1 MEPVI
6 TGANIH
12 THVGRRRGPATAVGD
27 SVQEN
32 LQCLPAASGG
42 RHPADPG

>member
-6 TGANIH
+6 TGANTR
-12 THVGRRRGPATAVGD
+12 THVGGRRGPATAVGD

-32 LQCLPAASGG
+32 LQRLPAASGE